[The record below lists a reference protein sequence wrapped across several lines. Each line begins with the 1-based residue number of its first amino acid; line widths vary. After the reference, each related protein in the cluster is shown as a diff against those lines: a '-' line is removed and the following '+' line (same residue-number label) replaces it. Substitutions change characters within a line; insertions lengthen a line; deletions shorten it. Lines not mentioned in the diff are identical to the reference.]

1 MLKLMPMNVYDV
13 AAQQAR
19 LEDLAAR
26 GGLPSLPRGSLHW
39 LSLKRGP
46 PRRSATGW
54 SPPQ

>member
-26 GGLPSLPRGSLHW
+26 GGCRLCPGGLC
-39 LSLKRGP
+39 
-46 PRRSATGW
+46 TGCL
-54 SPPQ
+54 

>member
-26 GGLPSLPRGSLHW
+26 GWFAVSAPGSLRW

>member
-26 GGLPSLPRGSLHW
+26 GWFAVSAPGVFALAVFEKGA
-39 LSLKRGP
+39 